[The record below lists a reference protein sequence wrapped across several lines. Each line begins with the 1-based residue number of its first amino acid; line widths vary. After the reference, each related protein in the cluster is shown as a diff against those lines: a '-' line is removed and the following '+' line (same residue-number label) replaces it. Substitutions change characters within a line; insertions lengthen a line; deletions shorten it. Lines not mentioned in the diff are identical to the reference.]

1 MNRVLAA
8 WKSVGQESLNLP
20 NFITLTRILLIP
32 VFVVLFATP
41 TPDRSLSAALIFIVA
56 AFTDLLDGYLARRNG
71 QVTTLGKLLDPIAD
85 KLLVLSALILLVNV
99 DRVSALV
106 AIVIIAREVA
116 VTGIRAIAAGEGMVI
131 AAETTGKY
139 KMALQ
144 VVAIVLLILEDT
156 FMSDFGNLH
165 LAGIVTLYL
174 SLVLGYVSGGQ
185 YVWSFWKQVVAKG
198 LLQDEGTCARSLRHA
213 RNVRRGQIVLPPCV
227 VRLAFHS
234 SRSIAGDRRCIILLV

>member
-8 WKSVGQESLNLP
+8 WRSVGQESFNLP
-20 NFITLTRILLIP
+20 NFITLIRILLIP

-41 TPDRSLSAALIFIVA
+41 TPNRSLSAALVFVIA
-56 AFTDLLDGYLARRNG
+56 AVTDLLDGYLARRNG

-99 DRVSALV
+99 DRVSALI
-106 AIVIIAREVA
+106 AILIIAREVA
-116 VTGIRAIAAGEGMVI
+116 VTGVRAIAAGEGMVI

-144 VVAIVLLILEDT
+144 VVAIVLLILEGT
-156 FMSDFGNLH
+156 FLSDLGNLH

-185 YVWSFWKQVVAKG
+185 YVWSFWKQVEPKG
-198 LLQDEGTCARSLRHA
+198 L
-213 RNVRRGQIVLPPCV
+213 
-227 VRLAFHS
+227 
-234 SRSIAGDRRCIILLV
+234 

>member
-1 MNRVLAA
+1 MNRVLAV
-8 WKSVGQESLNLP
+8 WRSVGQESLNLP
-20 NFITLTRILLIP
+20 NFITFTRILLIP

-41 TPDRSLSAALIFIVA
+41 TPNRSLTAALVFVVA
-56 AFTDLLDGYLARRNG
+56 AVTDLLDGYLARRNG

-106 AIVIIAREVA
+106 AILIIAREVA
-116 VTGIRAIAAGEGMVI
+116 VTGVRAIAAGEGMVI
-131 AAETTGKY
+131 AAEMTGKY

-144 VVAIVLLILEDT
+144 VVAIVLLILEGT
-156 FMSDFGNLH
+156 FLSDFGNLH

-185 YVWSFWKQVVAKG
+185 YVWGFWKQVVAKG
-198 LLQDEGTCARSLRHA
+198 L
-213 RNVRRGQIVLPPCV
+213 
-227 VRLAFHS
+227 
-234 SRSIAGDRRCIILLV
+234 

>member
-1 MNRVLAA
+1 MSRVPAA

-41 TPDRSLSAALIFIVA
+41 TEDRSLSAALVFVVA
-56 AFTDLLDGYLARRNG
+56 AVTDLLDGYLARRNG

-85 KLLVLSALILLVNV
+85 KLLVLSALILLVNI

-106 AIVIIAREVA
+106 AILIIAREVA
-116 VTGIRAIAAGEGMVI
+116 VTGVRAIAAGEGMVI

-144 VVAIVLLILEDT
+144 VVAIVLLVLEDT
-156 FMSDFGNLH
+156 FVSDLGNLH

-174 SLVLGYVSGGQ
+174 SLVLGYLSGGQ

-198 LLQDEGTCARSLRHA
+198 L
-213 RNVRRGQIVLPPCV
+213 
-227 VRLAFHS
+227 
-234 SRSIAGDRRCIILLV
+234 

>member
-8 WKSVGQESLNLP
+8 WREIGQDSLNLP
-20 NFITLTRILLIP
+20 NLLTLTRILLIP
-32 VFVVLFATP
+32 VFVVLFVTP
-41 TPDRSLSAALIFIVA
+41 DPDRSLMAAIVFVVA
-56 AFTDLLDGYLARRNG
+56 AVTDMLDGYLARRSG
-71 QVTTLGKLLDPIAD
+71 QVTKLGKLLDPIAD

-106 AIVIIAREVA
+106 AILIIARELG
-116 VTGIRAIAAGEGMVI
+116 VTGIRAIAAGEGMII

-144 VVAIVLLILEDT
+144 VVAIVMLILEGT
-156 FMSDFGNLH
+156 SLAALGNLH

-174 SLVLGYVSGGQ
+174 SLMLGYISGGQ

-198 LLQDEGTCARSLRHA
+198 L
-213 RNVRRGQIVLPPCV
+213 
-227 VRLAFHS
+227 
-234 SRSIAGDRRCIILLV
+234 

>member
-1 MNRVLAA
+1 MNRVLAV

-32 VFVVLFATP
+32 VFVMLFATP
-41 TPDRSLSAALIFIVA
+41 TPDRSLSAAIVFIVA
-56 AFTDLLDGYLARRNG
+56 AVTDMLDGYLARRNG
-71 QVTTLGKLLDPIAD
+71 QVTTVGKLLDPIAD
-85 KLLVLSALILLVNV
+85 KLLVLSALILLLNI

-106 AIVIIAREVA
+106 VILIIAREVA

-144 VVAIVLLILEDT
+144 VVAIVMLILEGT
-156 FMSDFGNLH
+156 FLSGLGNLH

-174 SLVLGYVSGGQ
+174 SLVLGYVSGAQ

-198 LLQDEGTCARSLRHA
+198 L
-213 RNVRRGQIVLPPCV
+213 
-227 VRLAFHS
+227 
-234 SRSIAGDRRCIILLV
+234 

>member
-20 NFITLTRILLIP
+20 NFITFTRILLIP

-41 TPDRSLSAALIFIVA
+41 TPDRSLSAAVVFVIA
-56 AFTDLLDGYLARRNG
+56 AVTDMLDGYLARRNG
-71 QVTTLGKLLDPIAD
+71 QVTTLGMLLDPIAD

-106 AIVIIAREVA
+106 AILIIAREVA

-144 VVAIVLLILEDT
+144 VVAITLLVLEGTGLAEL
-156 FMSDFGNLH
+156 GNLH

-174 SLVLGYVSGGQ
+174 SLVLGYISGGQ

-198 LLQDEGTCARSLRHA
+198 L
-213 RNVRRGQIVLPPCV
+213 
-227 VRLAFHS
+227 
-234 SRSIAGDRRCIILLV
+234 

>member
-1 MNRVLAA
+1 MHRVLAV

-41 TPDRSLSAALIFIVA
+41 TPDRSLSAAIVFVIA
-56 AFTDLLDGYLARRNG
+56 AVTDLLDGYLARRNG

-85 KLLVLSALILLVNV
+85 KLLVLSALILLVNI

-106 AIVIIAREVA
+106 TILIIAREVA

-144 VVAIVLLILEDT
+144 VVAIVLLILEGT
-156 FMSDFGNLH
+156 FLTNLGNLH

-174 SLVLGYVSGGQ
+174 SLVLGYISGGQ

-198 LLQDEGTCARSLRHA
+198 L
-213 RNVRRGQIVLPPCV
+213 
-227 VRLAFHS
+227 
-234 SRSIAGDRRCIILLV
+234 

>member
-1 MNRVLAA
+1 MNRVLAV

-41 TPDRSLSAALIFIVA
+41 TPDRSLSAAIVFIVA
-56 AFTDLLDGYLARRNG
+56 AVTDMLDGYLARRNG
-71 QVTTLGKLLDPIAD
+71 QVTTVGKLLDPIAD
-85 KLLVLSALILLVNV
+85 KLLVLSALILLLNI

-106 AIVIIAREVA
+106 AILIIAREVA

-144 VVAIVLLILEDT
+144 VVAIVMLILEGT
-156 FMSDFGNLH
+156 FLSGLGNLH

-174 SLVLGYVSGGQ
+174 SLVLGYVSGAQ

-198 LLQDEGTCARSLRHA
+198 L
-213 RNVRRGQIVLPPCV
+213 
-227 VRLAFHS
+227 
-234 SRSIAGDRRCIILLV
+234 

>member
-1 MNRVLAA
+1 MNRVLAV
-8 WKSVGQESLNLP
+8 WRSVGQESLNLP

-32 VFVVLFATP
+32 VFVVMFATP
-41 TPDRSLSAALIFIVA
+41 TPNRSLTAALVFVVA
-56 AFTDLLDGYLARRNG
+56 AVTDLLDGYLARRNG

-106 AIVIIAREVA
+106 AILIIAREVA
-116 VTGIRAIAAGEGMVI
+116 VTGVRAIAAGEGMVI
-131 AAETTGKY
+131 ASETTGKY

-144 VVAIVLLILEDT
+144 VVAIVLLILEGT

-174 SLVLGYVSGGQ
+174 SLVLGYVSGGH

-198 LLQDEGTCARSLRHA
+198 L
-213 RNVRRGQIVLPPCV
+213 
-227 VRLAFHS
+227 
-234 SRSIAGDRRCIILLV
+234 

>member
-1 MNRVLAA
+1 MNLVRAV
-8 WKSVGQESLNLP
+8 WKSVGQESFNLP

-32 VFVVLFATP
+32 VFVVLFVTP
-41 TPDRSLSAALIFIVA
+41 TEDRSLSAAAVFIVA
-56 AFTDLLDGYLARRNG
+56 AVTDLLDGYLARRNG

-85 KLLVLSALILLVNV
+85 KLLVLSALILLVNL

-106 AIVIIAREVA
+106 AILIIAREVA

-156 FMSDFGNLH
+156 FLADFGNLH

-174 SLVLGYVSGGQ
+174 SLLLGYVSGGQ

-198 LLQDEGTCARSLRHA
+198 L
-213 RNVRRGQIVLPPCV
+213 
-227 VRLAFHS
+227 
-234 SRSIAGDRRCIILLV
+234 